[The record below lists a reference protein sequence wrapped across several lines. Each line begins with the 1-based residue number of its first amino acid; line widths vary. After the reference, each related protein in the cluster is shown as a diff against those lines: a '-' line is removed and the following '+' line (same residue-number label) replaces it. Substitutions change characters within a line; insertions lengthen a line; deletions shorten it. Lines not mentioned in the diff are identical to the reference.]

1 MKKSMNILFLIFVG
15 FFANVSYISAENG
28 VDTMIVKTS
37 CTIELRID
45 SNGTYFFQAATMED
59 AAKIYIRPG
68 NKSNDPQTYLYTNC
82 DTIYFNDSTRMV
94 LPSQRHYLLVGFK
107 EKESIAV
114 EHKQGNN
121 PPTTERTSSNSHNI
135 DNARKD
141 YILFKSKPVG
151 ADGLSIDSCS
161 EGNKKLSFILRSM
174 RLKADSIPINIAK
187 VEYVISRQIGK
198 ERKDTTL
205 AIGVR
210 NTYCAT
216 NNVLRII
223 SDTIRLRKTD
233 SIKCIRIQREKDMIV
248 FDQLDTTK
256 FVSEIHISQDNKLVN
271 ADDVAFKSTISLY
284 PKAGFPSL
292 ENITFKGHVLC
303 EKGVLPLQFEIF
315 VAEEKVSVDWSL
327 VLLIVAFVLGVLLL
341 GLVVGLIIKFIK
353 NKRNSPK
360 QPNDDKD
367 KGKHPI
373 ESPKPQDPVDP
384 IDPIDP
390 KDVIINELNEK
401 VKQLGNDKSS
411 LEQELSSAKVN
422 LQSAN
427 ATIAAQKGVIDGL
440 NTDIENLKQ
449 QLQDAETDKNSA
461 LKDQKKQ
468 LEELF
473 EAEKKEFKTQIQELK
488 TDNEAL
494 SSKVNIG
501 RDELL
506 DQFNKRLE
514 EAKDALAD
522 FSDALIRIPGED
534 DIYSST
540 IQNLLNDFD
549 LMYSDIANIDACNL
563 DIDQLRKELQQISK
577 RHLSPAG
584 WMNKMAILT
593 SYSKVGVVNKEFAQ
607 HGICSAALENLS
619 ALINVLL
626 GTIDISLVVP
636 TVLLSKF
643 DSKQYKSTNEETWID
658 KYCSEISIYNYSG
671 VVLDIVQVGYR
682 IADKDMQN
690 PIVLYN

>member
-1 MKKSMNILFLIFVG
+1 MKKSINILFLVFVG
-15 FFANVSYISAENG
+15 FWVNVSYISAENG
-28 VDTMIVKTS
+28 VDSKSVKKS

-68 NKSNDPQTYLYTNC
+68 NKSNDPQTYLYTDC
-82 DTIYFNDSTRMV
+82 DTIYFADSTGV
-94 LPSQRHYLLVGFK
+94 KLPDNKYYLLVGLDQNK
-107 EKESIAV
+107 KSISV
-114 EHKQGNN
+114 EAKNGNTIKPEN
-121 PPTTERTSSNSHNI
+121 TNNHNI
-135 DNARKD
+135 NNTRKD
-141 YILFKSKPVG
+141 YIVFKNKLAG
-151 ADGLSIDSCS
+151 AEGLSIDSCS

-174 RLKADSIPINIAK
+174 RLKADSIPVNIAK
-187 VEYVISRQIGK
+187 VEYVVSRQRGK
-198 ERKDTTL
+198 DRKDTTL
-205 AIGVR
+205 VIGVR
-210 NTYCAT
+210 ETRLVHMGKECD
-216 NNVLRII
+216 VMRIN
-223 SDTIRLRKTD
+223 SDTLRLRKTD
-233 SIKCIRIQREKDMIV
+233 SIKCIRILREKEDIMV

-271 ADDVAFKSTISLY
+271 ADDVAFKSTILLF
-284 PKAGFPSL
+284 PKTGLPSL
-292 ENITFKGHVLC
+292 ENVTFKGHVLC

-315 VAEEKVSVDWSL
+315 VMEEKVSIDWLS
-327 VLLIVAFVLGVLLL
+327 VLLIVALVIGMVLGALAV
-341 GLVVGLIIKFIK
+341 KFIW
-353 NKRNSPK
+353 NKCNPK

-427 ATIAAQKGVIDGL
+427 DTIAAQKGVIDGL

-534 DIYSST
+534 DIYRST
-540 IQNLLNDFD
+540 MQNLLNDFN
-549 LMYSDIANIDACNL
+549 LMYSDIANIDAINL
-563 DIDQLRKELQQISK
+563 DIDQLRKELQQLSK

-584 WMNKMAILT
+584 WMNKIAILT
-593 SYSKVGVVNKEFAQ
+593 SYSKVEAVNKEFAQ
-607 HGICSAALENLS
+607 HGIHSVALEKLS

-626 GTIDISLVVP
+626 GTIDISLIVP

-643 DSKQYKSTNEETWID
+643 DSKQYKSTNEEAWID

-671 VVLDIVQVGYR
+671 VVIDIVQVGYS
-682 IADKDMQN
+682 IADKDMQK